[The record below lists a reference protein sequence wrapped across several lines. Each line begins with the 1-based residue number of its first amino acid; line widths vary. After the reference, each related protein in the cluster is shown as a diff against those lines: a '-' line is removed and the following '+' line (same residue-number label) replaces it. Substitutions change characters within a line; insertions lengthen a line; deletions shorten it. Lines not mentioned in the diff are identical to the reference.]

1 MNQIYFRP
9 IEVARILSSVLFDFF
24 FTFALLGKKL
34 HLHAIPIGHSIN
46 SSSSSHVKVR
56 FLHSNSTWY
65 VSIRLPLGFIVQ
77 LTNSSVD
84 FTSPGIASTEAC
96 LSCWSCDAPTNNL
109 HTVLGS
115 CIFFSLKVG
124 KNYRVCHRYNGM
136 EYKLY
141 MTLSR
146 LLFFEF

>member
-1 MNQIYFRP
+1 MCNDILKLFHTCFSPALNLRCVLSFLFQSKIVWTLSKILLNQIYFRP
-9 IEVARILSSVLFDFF
+9 IEGQVARILSSVLFDFF

-65 VSIRLPLGFIVQ
+65 VSIKVPLGFIVQ

-84 FTSPGIASTEAC
+84 FT
-96 LSCWSCDAPTNNL
+96 
-109 HTVLGS
+109 
-115 CIFFSLKVG
+115 K
-124 KNYRVCHRYNGM
+124 
-136 EYKLY
+136 
-141 MTLSR
+141 
-146 LLFFEF
+146 